1 MSSSAFSK
9 VLAEARAIGV
19 LKVGGWRVADAVNH
33 LVKVEPR
40 FEAYIAQTGLPKI
53 YTEPVDEGVSHF
65 ASLVRAITSQ
75 QVSVAAG
82 KSILDKVVTALRLK
96 SHAEL
101 KPEDVRDAV
110 WGVSMVDDKQKVTIN
125 GQVCGLSE
133 AKAKYLRSLSSH
145 FLEESYLK
153 GLSLET
159 LPEDVL
165 LKKLLAVDGIGMWTA
180 HMFLLFK
187 LQRQNVSA
195 VGDLGVRRGIAALLG
210 IKDFKSLKEPAYAKL
225 IEAWAPYS
233 SLGCALMWMSDRVC
247 MPAPSASKIST
258 LPSSAQAHIAVKKS
272 GSKRKA
278 EGAADEAGKEGEG
291 GEEGGRN
298 LLKRA
303 RRRGQAADSCQ
314 E

>member
-1 MSSSAFSK
+1 MSAFSK
-9 VLAEARAIGV
+9 VLAEAKTLGI
-19 LKVGGWRVADAVNH
+19 LKVGGWRVADAINH

-82 KSILDKVVTALRLK
+82 KSILEKVVTALRLK

-101 KPEDVRDAV
+101 QPEDVRDAV

-133 AKAKYLRSLSSH
+133 SKAKYLRSLSSH
-145 FLEESYLK
+145 FLEEGCLK

-165 LKKLLAVDGIGMWTA
+165 LKKLLAIDGIGLWSA
-180 HMFLLFK
+180 QMFLLFK

-195 VGDLGVRRGIAALLG
+195 VGDLGVRRGIAVLLG

-258 LPSSAQAHIAVKKS
+258 LPSSAQAPAQAHIAAKKS

-278 EGAADEAGKEGEG
+278 EGAADEAGEG
-291 GEEGGRN
+291 GEGGGRN

-303 RRRGQAADSCQ
+303 RRRGQAADNGQ